1 MSEPG
6 YSKEDENRKTLELMG
21 KYGIENVRGGD
32 WCMVNMRQKT
42 YRELESKIGKPKSGK
57 NCQRCGRSGHNR
69 SRCYATTTVD
79 GVAITTKNWKYR
91 PKTKSKPKPKSKP
104 KSKSV
109 RCKARTLYG
118 QGPRCKL
125 NARSGS
131 DYCRVH
137 APYYPKKR
145 RRR

>member
-42 YRELESKIGKPKSGK
+42 YRELEVKIGKPKSG
-57 NCQRCGRSGHNR
+57 
-69 SRCYATTTVD
+69 
-79 GVAITTKNWKYR
+79 KNWKYR

-145 RRR
+145 RMR